1 MAPAH
6 ASRDTGQ
13 RSALRAASDGCR
25 AHMAHTIGAR
35 SLPMTMHPFDA
46 AIALAARP
54 EGGWLGHTSTA
65 YGNMVGP
72 FGGITAAQA
81 LQTVMLDAS
90 RQGEPV
96 ALTVNFCAPLDA
108 GEFVATAR
116 AVRTNRSTQHWIVEL
131 QQQGQTCVSA
141 TVFTALRRQT
151 WAVDEHPPPPVQP
164 PQAVP
169 PARMP
174 APVAWIDRYEM
185 RFLEGALGGA
195 ADGAE
200 RPSSRT
206 RLWVRDAPPRPLDA
220 TSLVALAD
228 VFYPRIFRRR
238 ARMVPAGTVSMTVH
252 LHADAPALAAAGEGW
267 LLAQA
272 QAQGFRS
279 GYFDQSAQLWS
290 ESGVLLATS
299 LQTVYYKD

>member
-1 MAPAH
+1 
-6 ASRDTGQ
+6 
-13 RSALRAASDGCR
+13 
-25 AHMAHTIGAR
+25 
-35 SLPMTMHPFDA
+35 MHPFDA

-54 EGGWLGHTSTA
+54 EGGWLGRTSPA

-72 FGGITAAQA
+72 YGGITAAQA
-81 LQTVMLDAS
+81 LNAVMLDVV

-96 ALTVNFCAPLDA
+96 ALTVNFCAPLAA
-108 GEFVATAR
+108 GEFVALAR

-131 QQQGQTCVSA
+131 QQQRQTCVSA
-141 TVFTALRRQT
+141 TVFTALRRRS
-151 WAVDEHPPPPVQP
+151 WAADEHLPPPVQP
-164 PQAVP
+164 PQAVAP
-169 PARMP
+169 ERMP

-185 RFLEGALGGA
+185 RFVEGGLAGA
-195 ADGAE
+195 DDGAGSA
-200 RPSSRT
+200 SSRSL
-206 RLWVRDAPPRPLDA
+206 LWVRDAPPRSLDA

-228 VFYPRIFRRR
+228 VFYPRVFRRR
-238 ARMVPAGTVSMTVH
+238 ARRVPAGTVSMTVH
-252 LHADAPALAAAGEGW
+252 LHADRDTLAAAGDGW

-290 ESGVLLATS
+290 EAGVLLATS